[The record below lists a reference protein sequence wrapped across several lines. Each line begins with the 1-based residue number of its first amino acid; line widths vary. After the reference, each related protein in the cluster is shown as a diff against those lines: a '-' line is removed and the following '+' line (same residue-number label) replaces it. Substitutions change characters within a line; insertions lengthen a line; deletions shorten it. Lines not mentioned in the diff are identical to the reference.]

1 MKGDLASED
10 ERKGTVQRVL
20 DVIGVLAE
28 ATEPISVG
36 EAAQKLNLAPSTAH
50 RFLNL
55 LCREG
60 FAVHLA
66 ASRRYTGGP
75 ELFRVAARIN
85 RKSSPVR
92 VAGET
97 IAAIAHEFNQTVLF
111 GLYLPERKA
120 MCFSARAEGSNQ
132 LVYRIEM
139 DKPLS
144 LVRGASGKVILA
156 FLEPEQREAVLRAE
170 AAALPAGAGTAAEGD
185 LAATLG
191 EIRRKHFW
199 ISEGEK
205 LPGACGI
212 AAPVFNTD
220 GVVGCLCLTAPRET
234 LPASGLDDIGR
245 AIARHARSLSKNLGA
260 DPFP

>member
-1 MKGDLASED
+1 
-10 ERKGTVQRVL
+10 
-20 DVIGVLAE
+20 
-28 ATEPISVG
+28 
-36 EAAQKLNLAPSTAH
+36 
-50 RFLNL
+50 
-55 LCREG
+55 
-60 FAVHLA
+60 
-66 ASRRYTGGP
+66 
-75 ELFRVAARIN
+75 
-85 RKSSPVR
+85 
-92 VAGET
+92 
-97 IAAIAHEFNQTVLF
+97 
-111 GLYLPERKA
+111 
-120 MCFSARAEGSNQ
+120 
-132 LVYRIEM
+132 M

-170 AAALPAGAGTAAEGD
+170 AEALPAGAGTAAEGD

-220 GVVGCLCLTAPRET
+220 GVAGCLCLTAPRET